1 MPQILLIYTD
11 IANNPNDLS
20 MLNKLRKFFNKLD
33 EPDAANI
40 HLDASEQQ
48 LARAALMFHVIAADG
63 IVLEAEKNKLLQVLE
78 TDFGLSSSDAAQLF
92 EDAKSADRE
101 ATDLYSFTSVL
112 KHRLDEAQRLELIEN
127 LWEMVFSDGEIHELE
142 DNVVWRIAEL
152 LAIDK
157 RDRMEI
163 KRSVRQKLQAG

>member
-1 MPQILLIYTD
+1 
-11 IANNPNDLS
+11 
-20 MLNKLRKFFNKLD
+20 MLNKLRKFFKKLD

-48 LARAALMFHVIAADG
+48 LAQAALMFHVIAADG
-63 IVLEAEKNKLLQVLE
+63 IIQDEEKTKFREVFE
-78 TDFGLSSSDAAQLF
+78 TNFGLSSGESDQLF

-163 KRSVRQKLQAG
+163 KRNVRHKLQAG